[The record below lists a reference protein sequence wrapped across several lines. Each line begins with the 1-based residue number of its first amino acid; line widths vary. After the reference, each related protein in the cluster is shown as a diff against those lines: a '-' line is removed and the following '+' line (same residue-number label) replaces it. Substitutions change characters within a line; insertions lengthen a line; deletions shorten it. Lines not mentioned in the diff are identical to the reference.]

1 MRGAR
6 EALKRRARRSGIIPA
21 YAGSTWRGR
30 LARRRTRDHPRVCGE
45 HDQWGSLTEHR
56 MGSSPR
62 MRGAQGQKTGGGSR
76 PGSSPRMRGAPP
88 PEPRQAL
95 PARGIIPAYAGST
108 WSRSAPTRGGWDHP
122 RVCGE
127 HFLHA
132 NRRASRQG
140 SSPRMRGAP
149 RHAPVASDAV
159 GIIPAYAGS
168 TAPSFLKVSQ
178 YRDHPRVCGEH

>member
-1 MRGAR
+1 MAGSSPRMRGAR
-6 EALKRRARRSGIIPA
+6 EALKRRARRSGITPAYAGSTVPGRRARPRRRIIPA

-62 MRGAQGQKTGGGSR
+62 MRGAQGPKNGR
-76 PGSSPRMRGAPP
+76 RKPP
-88 PEPRQAL
+88 
-95 PARGIIPAYAGST
+95 GIIPAYAGST
-108 WSRSAPTRGGWDHP
+108 PRTSSSASRTGDHP

-127 HFLHA
+127 HVVSFRSHP
-132 NRRASRQG
+132 RRVG
-140 SSPRMRGAP
+140 SSPRMRGALLARESP
-149 RHAPVASDAV
+149 RVQA

-168 TAPSFLKVSQ
+168 TEGASPLKL
-178 YRDHPRVCGEH
+178 P